1 MTFAS
6 GRQSERGRDLQYLDF
21 ARTYGEAARRLG
33 EGNGSIETICIPFF
47 HLVAHASEL
56 ALKAGMSFQG
66 NDEENLMWV
75 GHALESCRSEAARGG
90 FQALEDDRLRCF
102 ISSLD
107 RPHSMESLR
116 YPQHLH
122 LSLPDATEALN
133 ALSELLRVVEAHI
146 TNRGIRA

>member
-6 GRQSERGRDLQYLDF
+6 GRRSERGRDLQYLNF
-21 ARTYGEAARRLG
+21 AKTYGEAARRLG
-33 EGNGSIETICIPFF
+33 EGNGRIETVCIPFF

-56 ALKAGMSFQG
+56 ALKAVMTFQG

-75 GHALESCRSEAARGG
+75 GHALEGCRSEAARGG

-107 RPHSMESLR
+107 RPHSMQSLR
-116 YPQHLH
+116 YPQHLP

-133 ALSELLRVVEAHI
+133 ALSELLGVVEAYI